1 MTSDPASISTLISDA
16 SCSMDSAGFSTALSS
31 VFSSTMDSGSF
42 WLSCE
47 IPASSSISS
56 IFLRMISVRKSLFVY
71 LPSCFSLSI
80 SRHLWY
86 LLKKLSGTEIARVRV
101 TSLLSCFLLIS
112 SSCLIKCSSITFS
125 RKSDTFIPVR
135 SSSSHIL

>member
-1 MTSDPASISTLISDA
+1 MTSDPASISTLISDS
-16 SCSMDSAGFSTALSS
+16 SCSTDSAGLSTALSS
-31 VFSSTMDSGSF
+31 SSTMDSGSF

-86 LLKKLSGTEIARVRV
+86 LLKKLSGTEMARVRV